1 MIITI
6 LIIAVV
12 IFQNK
17 GLSIAAKIFVT
28 LVSAMLLSYSI
39 WLPALEKFTFS
50 LLGM

>member
-1 MIITI
+1 MIIAI

-12 IFQNK
+12 IFQTE
-17 GLSIAAKIFVT
+17 GSSIAAKICVT
-28 LVSAMLLSYSI
+28 VVSAMLLSYSI